1 MGTDN
6 RKRVL
11 VVDDDGE
18 IRGLLSSTFRHYG
31 LNVDVATGGEEAL
44 TLIGANSYSVVVLDL
59 VMPEV
64 DGFAVLTRMRSIQ
77 LPYMPVVI
85 VVTGAE
91 ERIVGALDANI
102 VHGIIRKP
110 FDPQELGSIV
120 VACAEMRNR
129 TPFETMALAAML
141 AGPPIVAWL
150 TKL

>member
-18 IRGLLSSTFRHYG
+18 IRRLLSSTFRHYG
-31 LNVDVATGGEEAL
+31 LNVDVASGGEEAL
-44 TLIGANSYSVVVLDL
+44 TLIGTNPYAVVVLDL
-59 VMPEV
+59 VMPDV
-64 DGFAVLTRMRSIQ
+64 DGFAVLTRLRTMRMA
-77 LPYMPVVI
+77 YAPVII
-85 VVTGAE
+85 VLTGAE
-91 ERIVGALDANI
+91 DRIVGSLDANI

-120 VACAEMRNR
+120 VACAEMRSR